1 MLLKQSIVGEKE
13 KVVGKVKWNL
23 KRLLSPR
30 VMAWSGLVLVMPFLL
45 LALASL
51 YEWGWLG
58 VLDAEIGMDIIE
70 DRNNLLT
77 PFFIGIT
84 ELGGV
89 PFSVLFVIL
98 ISLYLLFKK
107 KRRDL
112 AVWYV
117 LTIALGAGLLNQL
130 LKFLFQRPRP
140 TIEHLVEQGGYSFP
154 SGHSM
159 GSMIL
164 YGALVFLIVQLSR
177 KRITKW
183 IALAC
188 AAILVFLIGFS
199 RIYLGVHFPSDVI
212 GGYSLGAAWLTGC
225 ISLYGIW
232 EVRQQKV

>member
-1 MLLKQSIVGEKE
+1 MKEKE
-13 KVVGKVKWNL
+13 KVVAKMKWNS

-30 VMAWSGLVLVMPFLL
+30 VMAWSGLVLVIPFLL

-58 VLDAEIGMDIIE
+58 VLDAEIGMDIVE
-70 DRNNLLT
+70 DRNSFLT

-89 PFSVLFVIL
+89 PFSVLFVIVV
-98 ISLYLLFKK
+98 SLYLLVKT

-112 AVWYV
+112 AIWYI
-117 LTIALGAGLLNQL
+117 LTVALGAGLLNQAF
-130 LKFLFQRPRP
+130 KFLFRRPRP

-164 YGALVFLIVQLSR
+164 YGALVFLIIQLAR
-177 KRITKW
+177 KRIIKW
-183 IALAC
+183 IALVC
-188 AAILVFLIGFS
+188 AAGLIFLIGLS

-212 GGYSLGAAWLTGC
+212 GGFSLGAAWLAGC
-225 ISLYGIW
+225 IGLYGVW
-232 EVRQQKV
+232 EAR